1 MEKENETKIYNK
13 ILDFIM
19 RRQQKIIIW
28 GTGAYTLQIIANIPQ
43 LSERILFFVD
53 SNPLKIGKKIV
64 GKEIVASSNIMKVG
78 REYPIIICAI
88 RGAKDIEKML
98 HEMNIENEYIVL

>member
-1 MEKENETKIYNK
+1 
-13 ILDFIM
+13 
-19 RRQQKIIIW
+19 
-28 GTGAYTLQIIANIPQ
+28 
-43 LSERILFFVD
+43 
-53 SNPLKIGKKIV
+53 
-64 GKEIVASSNIMKVG
+64 MKVG